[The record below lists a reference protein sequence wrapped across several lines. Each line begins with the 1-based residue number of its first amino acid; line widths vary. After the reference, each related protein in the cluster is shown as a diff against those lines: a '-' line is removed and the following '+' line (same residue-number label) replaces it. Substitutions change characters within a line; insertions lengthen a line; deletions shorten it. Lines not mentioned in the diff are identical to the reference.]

1 MAIETFKNII
11 DNKGYRISDKD
22 RKIFERGDLQSFFGF
37 SNSDMIEVVVYDV
50 NDNELTLTNG
60 RTVKYIPLTT
70 ENIRDYFLVANG
82 TIFQQYQF
90 PSEYFIDIERILRG
104 EGFNNGIFKVQAT
117 LLNARVG
124 TPDETNRL
132 WIQEIS
138 PSRTEVRL
146 LPLKN
151 DITEN
156 SETYERFN
164 IFVNGGDFR
173 EDTLQAVP
181 AFLSKITPDKIYY
194 NLTNKYG
201 SEFIHKLQQEFSIAD
216 FDKLLTTI
224 HEKFIESAQYEFSNK
239 ISDINDVNYGKD
251 KPTPPTLQLSISDI
265 KNTCLLLLSKSIDKY
280 LPTRTLTYK
289 SNETINQQD
298 SIDNYPALIR
308 QRKSDTTISTNV
320 PKQVFMKVNKKVSSK
335 VPALTAAAQRTVAG
349 GPTGPVISPS
359 TGGAPSGGTGGGPS
373 TGPSTATPA
382 GLPVG
387 QITNV
392 VVNNPTGGPFGG
404 GPGPGGGG
412 GGNDGNGGPGP
423 S

>member
-60 RTVKYIPLTT
+60 RTVKYIPLTN
-70 ENIRDYFLVANG
+70 ENIRDYFLVSNG

-90 PSEYFIDIERILRG
+90 PSEYFIDIERILRE

-117 LLNARVG
+117 LLNARIG

-151 DITEN
+151 DINEN
-156 SETYERFN
+156 NETYERFN

-181 AFLSKITPDKIYY
+181 AFLGKITPDKIYY

-201 SEFIHKLQQEFSIAD
+201 SEFIHKLQQEFSITD

-224 HEKFIESAQYEFSNK
+224 HEKFIESAQYEFGNK

-251 KPTPPTLQLSISDI
+251 KQIPPTLQLSISDI

-280 LPTRTLTYK
+280 LPTRTLSYK
-289 SNETINQQD
+289 SNESITQED
-298 SIDNYPALIR
+298 SIDNYPGLVR
-308 QRKSDTTISTNV
+308 QRKSDIDIPTNV
-320 PKQVFMKVNKKVSSK
+320 LSVKFNKVDKKNSDK
-335 VPALTAAAQRTVAG
+335 AKNINIAAQRNVPG
-349 GPTGPVISPS
+349 GNTGPVVSPS
-359 TGGAPSGGTGGGPS
+359 NGGLPTTGTPSTTPSNQLSSSTTNTNVLNNPGGGSGG
-373 TGPSTATPA
+373 
-382 GLPVG
+382 
-387 QITNV
+387 
-392 VVNNPTGGPFGG
+392 
-404 GPGPGGGG
+404 GPGGGG
-412 GGNDGNGGPGP
+412 SNGPGP

>member
-60 RTVKYIPLTT
+60 RTVKYIPLTN
-70 ENIRDYFLVANG
+70 ENIRDYFLVSNG

-90 PSEYFIDIERILRG
+90 PSEYFIDIERILKE

-117 LLNARVG
+117 LLNARIG

-151 DITEN
+151 DINEN
-156 SETYERFN
+156 NETYERFN

-181 AFLSKITPDKIYY
+181 AFLGKITPDKIYY

-201 SEFIHKLQQEFSIAD
+201 SEFIHKLQQEFSITD

-224 HEKFIESAQYEFSNK
+224 HEKFIESAQYEFGNK

-251 KPTPPTLQLSISDI
+251 KQIPPTLQLSISDI

-280 LPTRTLTYK
+280 LPTRTLSYT
-289 SNETINQQD
+289 SNESITQED
-298 SIDNYPALIR
+298 SIDNYPGLVR
-308 QRKSDTTISTNV
+308 QRKSDIDIPTNV
-320 PKQVFMKVNKKVSSK
+320 LSVKFNKVDKKNSDK
-335 VPALTAAAQRTVAG
+335 AKNINIAAQRNVPG
-349 GPTGPVISPS
+349 GNTGPVVSPS
-359 TGGAPSGGTGGGPS
+359 NGGLPTTGTPSTTPSNQLSSSTTNTNVSNNPGGGSGG
-373 TGPSTATPA
+373 
-382 GLPVG
+382 
-387 QITNV
+387 
-392 VVNNPTGGPFGG
+392 
-404 GPGPGGGG
+404 GPGGGG
-412 GGNDGNGGPGP
+412 SNGPGP

>member
-60 RTVKYIPLTT
+60 RTVKYIPLTN
-70 ENIRDYFLVANG
+70 ENIRDYFLVSNG

-90 PSEYFIDIERILRG
+90 PSEYFIDIERILRE

-117 LLNARVG
+117 LLNARIG

-151 DITEN
+151 DINEN
-156 SETYERFN
+156 NETYERFN

-173 EDTLQAVP
+173 EDTLQAFP
-181 AFLSKITPDKIYY
+181 AFLGKITPDKIYY

-201 SEFIHKLQQEFSIAD
+201 SEFIHKLQQEFSITD

-224 HEKFIESAQYEFSNK
+224 HEKFIESAQYEFGNK

-251 KPTPPTLQLSISDI
+251 KQIPPTLQLSISDI

-280 LPTRTLTYK
+280 LPTRTLSYK
-289 SNETINQQD
+289 SNESITQED
-298 SIDNYPALIR
+298 SIDNYPGLVR
-308 QRKSDTTISTNV
+308 QRKSDIDIPTNV
-320 PKQVFMKVNKKVSSK
+320 LSVKFNKVDKKNSDK
-335 VPALTAAAQRTVAG
+335 AKNINIAAQRNVPG
-349 GPTGPVISPS
+349 GNTGPVVSPS
-359 TGGAPSGGTGGGPS
+359 NGGLPTTGTPSTTPSNQLSSSTTNTNVLNNPGGGSGG
-373 TGPSTATPA
+373 
-382 GLPVG
+382 
-387 QITNV
+387 
-392 VVNNPTGGPFGG
+392 
-404 GPGPGGGG
+404 GPGGGG
-412 GGNDGNGGPGP
+412 SNGPGP

>member
-60 RTVKYIPLTT
+60 RTVKYIPLNN
-70 ENIRDYFLVANG
+70 ENIRDYFLVSNG

-90 PSEYFIDIERILRG
+90 PSEYFIDIERILRE

-117 LLNARVG
+117 LLNARIG

-151 DITEN
+151 DINEN
-156 SETYERFN
+156 NETYERFN

-181 AFLSKITPDKIYY
+181 AFLGKITPDKIYY

-201 SEFIHKLQQEFSIAD
+201 SEFIHKLQQEFSITD

-224 HEKFIESAQYEFSNK
+224 HEKFIESAQYEFGNK

-251 KPTPPTLQLSISDI
+251 KQIPPTLQLSISDI

-280 LPTRTLTYK
+280 LPTRTLSYK
-289 SNETINQQD
+289 SNECITQED
-298 SIDNYPALIR
+298 SIDNYPGLVR
-308 QRKSDTTISTNV
+308 QRKSDIDIPTNV
-320 PKQVFMKVNKKVSSK
+320 LSVKFNKVDKKNSDK
-335 VPALTAAAQRTVAG
+335 AKNINIAAQRNVPG
-349 GPTGPVISPS
+349 GNTGPVVSPS
-359 TGGAPSGGTGGGPS
+359 NGGLPTTGTPSTTPSNQLSSSTTNTNVLNNPGGGSGG
-373 TGPSTATPA
+373 
-382 GLPVG
+382 
-387 QITNV
+387 
-392 VVNNPTGGPFGG
+392 
-404 GPGPGGGG
+404 GPGGGG
-412 GGNDGNGGPGP
+412 SNGPGP

>member
-50 NDNELTLTNG
+50 NDNELTLSNG
-60 RTVKYIPLTT
+60 RTVKYIALTT

-90 PSEYFIDIERILRG
+90 PSEYFIDIERILRE

-151 DITEN
+151 DVTEN
-156 SETYERFN
+156 NETYERFN

-181 AFLSKITPDKIYY
+181 AFLGKITPDKIYY

-201 SEFIHKLQQEFSIAD
+201 SEFIHKLQQEFSIVD

-239 ISDINDVNYGKD
+239 ISDIFDVNYGKD
-251 KPTPPTLQLSISDI
+251 KQTPPTLQLSISDI
-265 KNTCLLLLSKSIDKY
+265 KNTCLLLLAKSIDKY
-280 LPTRTLTYK
+280 LPTRTLSYK
-289 SNETINQQD
+289 SKESITQED
-298 SIDNYPALIR
+298 SIDNYPGLVR
-308 QRKSDTTISTNV
+308 QRKSDVEIATNV
-320 PKQVFMKVNKKVSSK
+320 PKQTFMKVGDKTASSK
-335 VPALTAAAQRTVAG
+335 VPALNAAAQRGAPG
-349 GPTGPVISPS
+349 GNTGPVVSPS
-359 TGGAPSGGTGGGPS
+359 TGGAPIPAPTGGTPS
-373 TGPSTATPA
+373 TIPSTQPT
-382 GLPVG
+382 
-387 QITNV
+387 TNTN
-392 VVNNPTGGPFGG
+392 VVNNPGGLG
-404 GPGPGGGG
+404 GPGGSGGGG
-412 GGNDGNGGPGP
+412 GFNGPGP

>member
-50 NDNELTLTNG
+50 NDNELRLSNG
-60 RTVKYIPLTT
+60 RTVKYIALTT

-90 PSEYFIDIERILRG
+90 PSEYFIDIERILRE

-156 SETYERFN
+156 NETYERFN

-181 AFLSKITPDKIYY
+181 AFLGKITPDKIYY

-201 SEFIHKLQQEFSIAD
+201 SEFIHKLQQEFSIVD

-239 ISDINDVNYGKD
+239 ISDIFDVNYGKD
-251 KPTPPTLQLSISDI
+251 KQTPPTLQLSISDI
-265 KNTCLLLLSKSIDKY
+265 KNTCLLLLAKSIDKY
-280 LPTRTLTYK
+280 LPTRTLSYK
-289 SNETINQQD
+289 SKESITQED
-298 SIDNYPALIR
+298 SIDNYPGLVR
-308 QRKSDTTISTNV
+308 QRKSDVEIATNV
-320 PKQVFMKVNKKVSSK
+320 PKQTFMKVGKKTTSSK
-335 VPALTAAAQRTVAG
+335 VPALNAAAQRGAPG
-349 GPTGPVISPS
+349 GNTGPVVSPS
-359 TGGAPSGGTGGGPS
+359 TGGAPIPAPTGGTPS
-373 TGPSTATPA
+373 TIPSTQPT
-382 GLPVG
+382 
-387 QITNV
+387 TNTN
-392 VVNNPTGGPFGG
+392 VVNNPGGLG
-404 GPGPGGGG
+404 GPGGSGGGG
-412 GGNDGNGGPGP
+412 GFNGPGP